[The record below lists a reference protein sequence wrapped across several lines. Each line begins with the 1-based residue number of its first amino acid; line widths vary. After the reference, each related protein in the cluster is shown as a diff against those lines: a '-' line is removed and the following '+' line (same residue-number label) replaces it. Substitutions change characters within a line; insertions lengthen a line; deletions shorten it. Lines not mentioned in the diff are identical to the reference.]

1 MNQENPLPTNAEVP
15 VARKRGVIGWLFA
28 LVVLAGGAGAGYYY
42 TMGPGKAD
50 PATKGAASGSPQG
63 GPPGSG
69 PPGAGGGRGG
79 RFGGGPTPVV
89 PALVRKAA
97 IDVRLT
103 ALGTVTPRNSVV
115 VRTRVDGPLLRVM
128 FKEGEIVKKGQV
140 LAEIDP
146 APLKAA
152 LDQAEGQLARDQALL
167 QNAFVDLDRYKGL
180 MSTES
185 IPRQQYETQQ
195 ATVRQFQGTVLT
207 DRAQVEAARLQ
218 LSYTRIVSPLTGQ
231 VGLRQIDPGNIVKAG
246 DANGLVTVTQMDPIT
261 VVASIPENQVAALRG
276 RMREEGVVPV
286 EAWDSTLK
294 TRLASGKLLSTDN
307 QIDSTTGTLKL
318 KAEFPNPDGVLFP
331 NQFVNVRVLLGQE
344 ADALVI
350 PQAAV
355 QRGAQGTYVYVVN
368 AESVVSLRV
377 IALGTADGDR
387 IAVKSGLKEGE
398 RVVVDGA
405 DRLREGAKVELL
417 DRFATPAGKGPG
429 EGRRRGEGKGGDGKW
444 GGKGADA
451 GGEAARAGKGVAT
464 GEPARQDAAAKGDAA
479 SRPGGSGKSDA
490 GANAGAAPRAE
501 PGARSEGA
509 AKADGAGAG
518 PSDAEREERRRR
530 FREIMENGTDDQKAE
545 ARQRFRA
552 RMEAGK
558 GADGG
563 GRPAP

>member
-1 MNQENPLPTNAEVP
+1 
-15 VARKRGVIGWLFA
+15 
-28 LVVLAGGAGAGYYY
+28 
-42 TMGPGKAD
+42 
-50 PATKGAASGSPQG
+50 
-63 GPPGSG
+63 
-69 PPGAGGGRGG
+69 
-79 RFGGGPTPVV
+79 
-89 PALVRKAA
+89 VRQANV
-97 IDVRLT
+97 DVRLT
-103 ALGTVTPRNSVV
+103 ALGTVVPRNSVV
-115 VRTRVDGPLLRVM
+115 VRTRIDGPLLRVL
-128 FKEGEIVKKGQV
+128 FKEGEVVKKGQL

-152 LDQAEGQLARDQALL
+152 LEQAEGQLARDQAVL

-180 MSTES
+180 MATES

-195 ATVRQFQGTVLT
+195 ATVRQIQGTVLT

-231 VGLRQIDPGNIVKAG
+231 AGLRQIDPGNIVKAG
-246 DANGLVTVTQMDPIT
+246 DANGIVTVTQMDPIT
-261 VVASIPENQVAALRG
+261 VVASIPENQVAALRT
-276 RMREEGVVPV
+276 RMREEAVVPV

-318 KAEFPNPDGVLFP
+318 KAEFPNKDGLLFP
-331 NQFVNVRVLLGQE
+331 NQFVNVRVQLGQDV
-344 ADALVI
+344 DALVI

-368 AESVVSLRV
+368 PESIVNLRV
-377 IALGTADGDR
+377 VALGTADGER
-387 IAVKSGLKEGE
+387 VSIRNGLKEGE

-405 DRLREGAKVELL
+405 DRLREGAKVELV

-444 GGKGADA
+444 GGKATDGGADPAKSGKGGPPVEAPSQDA
-451 GGEAARAGKGVAT
+451 GGKA
-464 GEPARQDAAAKGDAA
+464 EPA
-479 SRPGGSGKSDA
+479 SRPAASGKAESP
-490 GANAGAAPRAE
+490 GAAAPRAE
-501 PGARSEGA
+501 PAARSEA
-509 AKADGAGAG
+509 ATRPEATGAGS
-518 PSDAEREERRRR
+518 SDAEREERRRR

-552 RMEAGK
+552 RMEAAGK
-558 GADGG
+558 GGDGG